1 MGIQELTFE
10 PSDTEG
16 TLNIPHPFAP
26 FPWGGG
32 NNSLTTPG
40 APWALG
46 PTGINGHGSSPNIPY
61 TLYVEANGVVKGTDA
76 GQVLSDSTFEAY
88 CFGPYD
94 LSGTPLVDITFI
106 LSNGDPGTTVLYVD
120 NGSVNLYTFEDAIDF
135 VKGGA
140 STGPFGYGGAP
151 TLPTPTLYLYRAGIV
166 NWARSM
172 TWGQRQQWSGLNLG
186 GGLGLSYVGA
196 TPLMPIAG
204 VRGTYLPPGIG
215 TELTGGGIPGST
227 V

>member
-1 MGIQELTFE
+1 MGIQILTFE

-26 FPWGGG
+26 YPWGGG
-32 NNSLTTPG
+32 NNSLIAPG
-40 APWALG
+40 VPWALG
-46 PTGINGHGSSPNIPY
+46 PTTINGDGSSENIPY
-61 TLYVEANGVVKGTDA
+61 TLYVEANGVVRGIDT
-76 GQVLSDSTFEAY
+76 GITSPSFSTY

-94 LSGTPLVDITFI
+94 LSGAPVNITFI
-106 LSNGDPGTTVLYVD
+106 LVNQGSGTVLYVD
-120 NGSVNLYTFEDAIDF
+120 NGTVNLYTFEDAINF

-140 STGPFGYGGAP
+140 ATGPFGFGGAP
-151 TLPTPTLYLYRAGIV
+151 ALPTPTLYLYRAGVV

-204 VRGTYLPPGIG
+204 IRGTYLPPGIG